1 MKRLASALLV
11 CILALASI
19 AYRYYT
25 SWRSEIQT
33 SVAIPYIPQSAA
45 LVYEVDAAGKQW
57 ATFQQTAIAQD
68 LSHLPFFIAIQE
80 GLNFLEDLGTDKEAL
95 NELPLVASIH
105 GLREGAADYIFYF
118 NTHETG
124 TQALLLQLLEKVKQY
139 NICQIEERKYAG
151 YTITVLSSYT
161 STKQLYLI
169 KQGHYIIASFS
180 SLLIEDVVRGLKHK
194 NRVSFLCFKKVLSK
208 QGSIYVNFSKLPQL
222 LRIFFKSDF
231 VHSIDP
237 TLGVFAPSSQLELK
251 LTNHHLLLNGFATS
265 SDTAQLNFVQTLA
278 GQTCGAFTLAPY
290 IPQCTAFLQHFTF
303 RDAREF
309 ASAFQQYR
317 KLHQPSGSAEQELT
331 SNSLATALDALLK
344 GEIGL
349 CTMGK
354 EQMEQ
359 LLFIQVKHREAWM
372 AVLEEFQL
380 LAKPLTRQSS
390 QLAAVYPVKPDVFCH
405 WLPGNLFPSFQPHF
419 LTMLDNC
426 IILANSSTALET
438 LEKQYM
444 QGKTWANTA
453 HQRSFLD
460 STLEQAHFSLF
471 VNTQQAWSPT
481 IHALK
486 PAWKSLFER
495 HAAALQCF
503 AQASLQLV
511 YEEQDTSSCYLSLL
525 LQHRKEEQP
534 QSPPSKDS
542 IDALQYFQAEA
553 PIISKPFVVKTHK
566 NEALH
571 TLLQDALYQVYFL
584 DAAGKLIWKKA
595 LEGPI
600 LTDIFAV
607 DYYKNNK
614 IQYLWATRDTL
625 HLIDRNGQQVASYPQ
640 KLPGLGRIS
649 WLNVVD
655 YAEDKHYRFLIADT
669 HGNIYLRDKR
679 YRPLPGWNPKALH
692 SPFAATPFHIRI
704 NRDYLL
710 ALQENGNLQA
720 LNRKGQAYPGF
731 PIDLEETIHNPL
743 VVKKGNTAA
752 STSLITLTD
761 EGKLNCCSLEGLI
774 QNSIQLDKPES
785 TMQFSLCPDVVAG
798 HTYAIMRQGLDKFA
812 ILDEKGNFCFEK
824 DHEAEQALLCQYYDF
839 EDYKFYVM
847 TDRGQHCTYIY
858 DSRGKAIHDAPLR
871 NSHEVS
877 LAFSKANR
885 QLIVYS
891 NFKDR
896 ALKYLLPVDY
906 Y

>member
-1 MKRLASALLV
+1 MKRLASALFV
-11 CILALASI
+11 FILALAGI
-19 AYRYYT
+19 AYLYYT
-25 SWRSEIQT
+25 NWRSEIQT
-33 SVAIPYIPQSAA
+33 SVAIPYIPKSAA

-57 ATFQQTAIAQD
+57 ATFQQTAIAKD
-68 LSHLPFFIAIQE
+68 LSQLPFCIAIQE
-80 GLNFLEDLGTDKEAL
+80 GLNFLEGLGTDKKAL
-95 NELPLVASIH
+95 NELPLVASMH
-105 GLREGAADYIFYF
+105 GLGEGAADYIFYF
-118 NTHETG
+118 NTHEIG
-124 TQALLLQLLEKVKQY
+124 TQALLLQLLEKIKQHHT
-139 NICQIEERKYAG
+139 CQIENRKFAG

-161 STKQLYLI
+161 STKQLHFI

-180 SLLIEDVVRGLKHK
+180 SLLIEDVVRGLAHK
-194 NRVSFLCFKKVLSK
+194 DRSPFLCVKKVPSK

-222 LRIFFKSDF
+222 LRIFLKSDF
-231 VHSIDP
+231 AHSISP

-265 SDTAQLNFVQTLA
+265 PDTAQLNFVQTLA

-290 IPQCTAFLQHFTF
+290 IPQCAAFLQHFTF

-309 ASAFQQYR
+309 ASALQQYR
-317 KLHQPSGSAEQELT
+317 KLHQPSSSVEEELT
-331 SNSLATALDALLK
+331 SNSLATALDALVK

-349 CTMGK
+349 CTMGT

-359 LLFIQVKHREAWM
+359 VLFIPVNHREAWI

-380 LAKPLTRQSS
+380 LTKPLARQPS
-390 QLAAVYPVKPDVFCH
+390 QLSIVYRVKADSFYH
-405 WLPGNLFPSFQPHF
+405 WLPGKLFPSFQPHF
-419 LTMLDNC
+419 MSMLDNC
-426 IILANSSTALET
+426 IILATSSTALET
-438 LEKQYM
+438 LGKQYM

-453 HQRSFLD
+453 HQRRFLD

-471 VNTQQAWSPT
+471 VNTQQAWSQ
-481 IHALK
+481 IMHALK
-486 PAWKSLFER
+486 PAWTSLFEK

-534 QSPPSKDS
+534 KSIPSKDS
-542 IDALQYFQAEA
+542 MDALQYFQAEA
-553 PIISKPFVVKTHK
+553 PIITKPFVIKTHRS
-566 NEALH
+566 EALY

-600 LTDIFAV
+600 LTDIFAI

-614 IQYLWATRDTL
+614 IQYLWATQDML
-625 HLIDRNGQQVASYPQ
+625 HLVDRNGQQVASYPQ
-640 KLPGLGRIS
+640 KLPRLGERP
-649 WLNVVD
+649 WLDVVD
-655 YAEDKHYRFLIADT
+655 YAKDKHYRFLIADA
-669 HGNIYLRDKR
+669 HGNIYLRDKH

-692 SPFAATPFHIRI
+692 SPFAAMPFHIRV

-743 VVKKGNTAA
+743 VIKKGNTAA

-761 EGKLNCCSLEGLI
+761 EGKLNFCSLAGLI
-774 QNSIQLDKPES
+774 QNSIQLDKLES
-785 TMQFSLCPDVVAG
+785 TMQFSLCPDVVTG
-798 HTYAIMRQGLDKFA
+798 YTYAIMRQGLDKFA
-812 ILDEKGNFCFEK
+812 ILDEQGNFCFEK
-824 DHEAEQALLCQYYDF
+824 DYEAEQALLCQYYNF
-839 EDYKFYVM
+839 EDHKFYVV

-858 DSRGKAIHDAPLR
+858 DSVGKAIHDAPLR

-877 LAFSKANR
+877 LVFSKANR
-885 QLIVYS
+885 QLMVYS
-891 NFKDR
+891 NFKDH

-906 Y
+906 